1 VKANENE
8 AKAKPEHHLAL
19 WWLVEQEDC
28 GGTTE
33 AEDHRCRQKISRTLV
48 RTLFKAEKRVSP
60 E

>member
-28 GGTTE
+28 GATTE

-48 RTLFKAEKRVSP
+48 RTLFKAEK
-60 E
+60 